1 MTAQE
6 IIQRLTAAQI
16 PAQLQETPPEPFL
29 EIPREALPA
38 AAELLKSDADLAFDN
53 LLCLSALERPEN
65 LETVY
70 HLFSFRH
77 RRRITLK
84 TRCPKDDPVIP
95 SVAAVWRTAE
105 WHEREAYD
113 LVGIRFSGHP
123 DLRRILLPEDWEG
136 HPLRKDYQPP
146 AAYHGIPL
154 SVETPPTTDDGK

>member
-6 IIQRLTAAQI
+6 IVQRLSAAQI
-16 PAQLQETPPEPFL
+16 PAQLVETPPEPFL
-29 EIPREALPA
+29 DIPREALPA
-38 AAELLKSDADLAFDN
+38 AAQHLKSDPELAFDN
-53 LLCLSALERPEN
+53 LLCLSALERPEH

-77 RRRITLK
+77 RRKITLK

-105 WHEREAYD
+105 WHEREAFD

-146 AAYHGIPL
+146 ASYHGIPL
-154 SVETPPTTDDGK
+154 SAEIPPTSDDGK

>member
-6 IIQRLTAAQI
+6 IVQRLTAAHI

-29 EIPREALPA
+29 DIPRESLLR
-38 AAELLKSDADLAFDN
+38 AAEYLKADEELAFDN
-53 LLCLSALERPEN
+53 LLCLSGMERPDH

-77 RRRITLK
+77 RGRITVK

-105 WHEREAYD
+105 WHERETYD

-123 DLRRILLPEDWEG
+123 DPRRILLPEDWEG
-136 HPLRKDYQPP
+136 HPLRKDYQPL
-146 AAYHGIPL
+146 ASYHGIPL
-154 SVETPPTTDDGK
+154 TAKLPPATDDGK